1 MTHLDDTYESAGEH
15 DDLAIAVALTGCIW
29 CKAKFAARKSGGSA
43 QWFCSK
49 DCRQDFHVAR
59 RTWAVQE
66 YESGRVS
73 LTALR
78 TPLGQRAR
86 CIERNL
92 DPRHPQAPGEPE
104 TLDAS
109 LHGPGAGNIEYRP
122 PAVEALEAALKRAL
136 KPEGSVYS
144 DPWFR
149 HGHVRGAR
157 LA

>member
-15 DDLAIAVALTGCIW
+15 DDLAIAVALAGCIW
-29 CKAKFAARKSGGSA
+29 CEAKFAARKSGGSA

-49 DCRQDFHVAR
+49 DCRQDFHIAC

-66 YESGRVS
+66 YESGQVS

-86 CIERNL
+86 CIESDL

-104 TLDAS
+104 THNAS
-109 LHGPGAGNIEYRP
+109 PRAGNIKYRL
-122 PAVEALEAALKRAL
+122 PAVEALEDTLKRAL
-136 KPEGSVYS
+136 KPEGSVYR
-144 DPWFR
+144 PR
-149 HGHVRGAR
+149 
-157 LA
+157 